1 MIKLKRHRIDAPH
14 ACANSV
20 SAMCMQQVATRH
32 SIRICDMPNNYLHRP
47 NENNDNNNGSN
58 IFNFF
63 FRIFLSDC
71 CVFVSFGFCSPHQA
85 IACCRFWMHI
95 AHCHRLDSNKC
106 GNCEWHVFHLPTA
119 LHQHC
124 TALVPSY
131 RQSSACISHAASCP
145 CECVCFPCLYN
156 RIRVHDV
163 FQLMDKLSI
172 FVLLLPLPSLTLPP
186 LSQLHL
192 MLILLLFL
200 IA

>member
-1 MIKLKRHRIDAPH
+1 MRAQIASQRCVCSKSPL
-14 ACANSV
+14 
-20 SAMCMQQVATRH
+20 ATRYAYATCPT
-32 SIRICDMPNNYLHRP
+32 ITYTGQMKTMIIIMDQIYL
-47 NENNDNNNGSN
+47 
-58 IFNFF
+58 IFF